1 MDRTQVLE
9 KLEPI
14 RNTTARPVVH
24 TPRTRVLV
32 QPGQVVIRPGS
43 GGQLVPLSENGVKAM
58 TNFVGLPRAVCR
70 ELSPDLF
77 GKVVTEL
84 LSRKERYNLL
94 LGDSE
99 VQEFGE
105 YRGIRNLPVERVLSI
120 IEQAIPHCDYHRVSI
135 LGNYSVMVETVG
147 IKQETVRRGD
157 LVRAGAMV
165 SFSPINTVRPL
176 VQSYVLRLACTN
188 GVTSKT
194 VLAEFT
200 GGGGEG
206 DDVWQWFR
214 QSVRAAYQSVGNVAN
229 RYKEMVR
236 ERVPADQRAGMLGE
250 LLRQAGITGK
260 EAEAVRAQAIQDP
273 PRNSYDMVN
282 LVTWASSHIVRRPE
296 KIQRALNASATFT
309 SESEHARVCPL
320 CHTRQLTV

>member
-14 RNTTARPVVH
+14 RNTTARSVVH

-70 ELSPDLF
+70 DLSPDLF

-94 LGDSE
+94 LGDGE

-105 YRGIRNLPVERVLSI
+105 YRGIRNLPVERMLST
-120 IEQAIPHCDYHRVSI
+120 IEQAIPHCDYHRVTI
-135 LGNYSVMVETVG
+135 LSNYSIMLETVG
-147 IKQETVRRGD
+147 TKQEAVRRGD
-157 LVRAGAMV
+157 LMRAGAMV

-214 QSVRAAYQSVGNVAN
+214 QSVRAAYQSLGDIVN

-236 ERVPADQRAGMLGE
+236 ERIPADQRAGMLEE

-273 PRNSYDMVN
+273 PRNSYDMIN
-282 LVTWASSHIVRRPE
+282 LLTWASSHIIRSPE
-296 KIQRALNASATFT
+296 KIQRALNASAIFT
-309 SESEHARVCPL
+309 SESDHASICPL
-320 CHTRQLTV
+320 CHSRQIPV

>member
-1 MDRTQVLE
+1 MNRTEVLE

-14 RNTTARPVVH
+14 SHTTARSVEH

-32 QPGQVVIRPGS
+32 QPGQVVIRPSS

-58 TNFVGLPRAVCR
+58 TNFVGLPRSVCQ

-77 GKVVTEL
+77 GRIVTEL

-94 LGDSE
+94 LDDGQ
-99 VQEFGE
+99 VQNFGE
-105 YRGIRNLPVERVLSI
+105 YRGVRNLPVERVLST
-120 IEQAIPHCDYHRVSI
+120 IEQSVPHCDYHRVSI
-135 LGNYSVMVETVG
+135 LANYSAMLEIVG
-147 IKQETVRRGD
+147 TKQEAVSRGD

-165 SFSPINTVRPL
+165 SFSPINTIMPS

-188 GVTSKT
+188 GQTSKT
-194 VLAEFT
+194 VLANFT

-214 QSVRAAYQSVGNVAN
+214 QSVRAAYQSMGDVVN
-229 RYKEMVR
+229 RYRQMVR
-236 ERVPADQRAGMLGE
+236 ERIPADQRAGMLEE

-260 EAEAVRAQAIQDP
+260 EAEAVRAQAIQEP
-273 PRNSYDMVN
+273 PRNTYDMVN
-282 LVTWASSHIVRRPE
+282 LITWASSHIVRSPE
-296 KIQRALNASATFT
+296 KIQRALNASATFV
-309 SESEHARVCPL
+309 SETEHASVCPL
-320 CHTRQLTV
+320 CHARR